1 MISYAHLEMIPTT
14 APGET
19 FKDLDD
25 TFDKMPTNTFQDMA
39 MDKTF
44 DDIPNDVFDKIPRAV
59 SARAER
65 RLIKLQ
71 EQMLQEK
78 MMQNE
83 TTSPEQVFTILQ
95 LFYKRYTYTK

>member
-1 MISYAHLEMIPTT
+1 
-14 APGET
+14 
-19 FKDLDD
+19 
-25 TFDKMPTNTFQDMA
+25 MPTNTFQDMA

-78 MMQNE
+78 IMQNE
-83 TTSPEQVFTILQ
+83 TTSPEQVFFNVQ
-95 LFYKRYTYTK
+95 D